1 MDILIAAVL
10 AVAIAVPLVMIVSFL
25 EDISPSFRRTVQL
38 ILIKKTL
45 DYSVVPEEQGYEF
58 DSYFKKKFGISF
70 LIAFLVLAINLYF

>member
-1 MDILIAAVL
+1 MDILLVV
-10 AVAIAVPLVMIVSFL
+10 AVAALLAVPLVGIISFL

-45 DYSVVPEEQGYEF
+45 DYSVVPEEQGFEF

-70 LIAFLVLAINLYF
+70 LIAFLFLLSSWF

>member
-70 LIAFLVLAINLYF
+70 LIAFLFLLSSWF